1 MAIAAQGAFKK
12 VVAGVKARCG
22 RRVGKSDA
30 D

>member
-1 MAIAAQGAFKK
+1 MAIAAQGAFEK